1 MNNQKKA
8 LILGANGYL
17 GRHLVLHLRQQNWQ
31 LFRSDIGD
39 AAKDGFD
46 GLHYVQ
52 ANLASFDK
60 MLSLPLDVDYIYFFT
75 GLTGTS
81 AAFTKYPDFVSSNE
95 ITLLNLLKALQ
106 ETKSK
111 AKIIFPSTRLV
122 YKGVPN
128 TPLAEEA
135 EKEFKTVYAI
145 NKFAC
150 EQYLQMWGNAFGQ
163 AYSIIRICVPYGNLL
178 DSNYSYGTLGFFLNK
193 AAAGEPISLYG
204 DGELRRTF
212 SHVAD
217 ISRYFEEVALHPN
230 TNGQTY
236 NFGGDNCS
244 LKEVATAIAKKA
256 DVPIQYTPFPP
267 LDAAIESGDTIFDSS
282 KLDSL
287 LNFKPKYSVLNWLDS
302 LPKLR

>member
-1 MNNQKKA
+1 MNKQKTA

-17 GRHLVLHLRQQNWQ
+17 GRHLVLHLKQQNWQ

-39 AAKDGFD
+39 AAKDSFG

-52 ANLASFDK
+52 ANLTSYDEMF
-60 MLSLPLDVDYIYFFT
+60 SLPLDVDYIYFFT

-81 AAFTKYPDFVSSNE
+81 AAFTKYPDFVNSNE
-95 ITLLNLLKALQ
+95 ITLLNLLKALR
-106 ETKSK
+106 EVGSK

-122 YKGVPN
+122 YKGLPN
-128 TPLAEEA
+128 TPLKEDA
-135 EKEFKTVYAI
+135 EKDFKTVYAI

-163 AYSIIRICVPYGNLL
+163 AYSIVRICVPYGNLL

-230 TNGQTY
+230 TTGQTY

-256 DVPIQYTPFPP
+256 NVAIQYTPFPP
-267 LDAAIESGDTIFDSS
+267 LDAAIESGDTIFDST
-282 KLDSL
+282 KLDTL
-287 LNFKPKYSVLNWLDS
+287 INFKQEYSVMGWLDS